1 MKRFLLILFL
11 LSLTSCSYYSYRRP
25 DYWKSSIYCIGKICC
40 ERVSKEFSVCG
51 SANENEGILYIRVY
65 PQ

>member
-1 MKRFLLILFL
+1 VKHITFLLCVL
-11 LSLTSCSYYSYRRP
+11 LPNCSYYTYRDP
-25 DYWKSSIYCIGKICC
+25 DYWKNSIYCIGKICC

-51 SANENEGILYIRVY
+51 SASENEGIIYIRVY